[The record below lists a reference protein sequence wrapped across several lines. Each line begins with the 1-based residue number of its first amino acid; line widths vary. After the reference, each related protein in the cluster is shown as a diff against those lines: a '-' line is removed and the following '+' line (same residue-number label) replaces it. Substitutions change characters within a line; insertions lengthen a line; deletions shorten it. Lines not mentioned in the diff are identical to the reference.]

1 MNEFSAYE
9 YAVKPKRSA
18 SLVLRRAGLIIFYM
32 IFVIL
37 WFVFGFATGF
47 FPLLAFIP
55 LSLWVLIFL
64 TWRYVCPEYEYSIV
78 SGEIT
83 FATVYGGRSRRTA
96 LSFRLKDCSL
106 IAPLSECDERI
117 ERYAPEKVYDMSVSQ
132 SSPGA
137 YVALVEVGGKRTAV
151 LFEATDKALKI
162 CRFYNSAATKISKI

>member
-83 FATVYGGRSRRTA
+83 FATIYGGRSRRTR
-96 LSFRLKDCSL
+96 LSFKIKDCSL
-106 IAPLSECDERI
+106 IAPVSEIEGRI
-117 ERYAPEKVYDMSVSQ
+117 TENQPQVLYDMSCYIDSP
-132 SSPGA
+132 SS
-137 YVALVEVGGKRTAV
+137 YMALVMIDGKRTAV
-151 LFEATDKALKI
+151 IFEMTDKALKI